1 MLLRSAKETNLWM
14 KWSEWNLKEFTDYH
28 SKCFIF
34 FPSLHSVVDKPPIG
48 GKELLPLT
56 GHSLS
61 GFRLNPGPVSIVWFS
76 LQAFAWKCQFFSSF
90 PLKPLVTA
98 IVNGQLRVVC
108 FGDTIFSSKTIV
120 QLWYF
125 LNEMPL
131 LLISNWQGKLNVR
144 IVIIFLCFNQVFFC
158 YPYSEWQYSPLHL
171 VEKK

>member
-34 FPSLHSVVDKPPIG
+34 FPSLRSVVDKPPIG

-98 IVNGQLRVVC
+98 KVNGQLRVDC
-108 FGDTIFSSKTIV
+108 FPGHHFQLKDNSATMVFSQWNAPIV
-120 QLWYF
+120 DF
-125 LNEMPL
+125 
-131 LLISNWQGKLNVR
+131 KLAR
-144 IVIIFLCFNQVFFC
+144 
-158 YPYSEWQYSPLHL
+158 
-171 VEKK
+171 